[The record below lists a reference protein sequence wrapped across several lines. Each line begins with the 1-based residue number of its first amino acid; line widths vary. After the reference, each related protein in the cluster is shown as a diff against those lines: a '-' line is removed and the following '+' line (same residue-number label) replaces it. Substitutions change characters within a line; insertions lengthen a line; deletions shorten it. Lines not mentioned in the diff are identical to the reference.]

1 MGNRLPES
9 EGNLEGYFSGEFA
22 HSLDEKGRLAI
33 PAKFRGRFKEGAVV
47 TRWIG
52 ECLAVFPSPEW
63 SSLNAEIA
71 KRPRTDPAVA
81 RFRHFILA
89 GAHEAD
95 PDGQGRVVVPAHLRE
110 YAHLGG
116 EAIVIGNSDHLEVWE
131 PGRWRAQLARVQTDI
146 ERDLRDLGI

>member
-1 MGNRLPES
+1 MGNRLPKT
-9 EGNLEGYFSGEFA
+9 EGTLEGYFSGEFG

-33 PAKFRGRFKEGAVV
+33 PAKFRARFKEGAVV

-52 ECLAVFPSPEW
+52 ECLAVFPAPEW
-63 SSLNAEIA
+63 AALNAEIT

-81 RFRHFILA
+81 RFRHFLLA

-95 PDGQGRVVVPAHLRE
+95 PDAQGRVVVPAHLRE
-110 YAHLGG
+110 YASLAG
-116 EAIVIGNSDHLEVWE
+116 EAVVIGNSDHLEVWE
-131 PGRWRAQLARVQTDI
+131 PGRWRAQLSRVQSEI

>member
-1 MGNRLPES
+1 M
-9 EGNLEGYFSGEFA
+9 
-22 HSLDEKGRLAI
+22 
-33 PAKFRGRFKEGAVV
+33 

-63 SSLNAEIA
+63 SALNAEIA

-95 PDGQGRVVVPAHLRE
+95 PDGQGRVTIPAHLRE
-110 YAHLGG
+110 YATLGG
-116 EAIVIGNSDHLEVWE
+116 EAVVIGNSDHLEVWE